1 MRSAVSIAKGKAL
14 GRNVMTT
21 QFLDSVSTGCGPW
34 NAHEKQGNLLAAST
48 NELASLRFSIILTAR
63 WEAAAFQDLE
73 RRNEL
78 RAELADL
85 RCQYS
90 QKVDYLAMTFG
101 IQSAM
106 DVKEEVER
114 NVVVPLG
121 MELDFS
127 IMQGEDDGLCF

>member
-1 MRSAVSIAKGKAL
+1 MP
-14 GRNVMTT
+14 T
-21 QFLDSVSTGCGPW
+21 QFLDSVSTGCGSW
-34 NAHEKQGNLLAAST
+34 IAHEKQGNLLAAST
-48 NELASLRFSIILTAR
+48 NELASLRFSIILPAR
-63 WEAAAFQDLE
+63 WETAAGQNLE

-85 RCQYS
+85 RREYS

-106 DVKEEVER
+106 DAKEEVER
-114 NVVVPLG
+114 SVVVPLG

-127 IMQGEDDGLCF
+127 IAQGEDDGLYF

>member
-1 MRSAVSIAKGKAL
+1 
-14 GRNVMTT
+14 MTT

-63 WEAAAFQDLE
+63 WEAAAGQDLE

>member
-1 MRSAVSIAKGKAL
+1 MPTHL
-14 GRNVMTT
+14 
-21 QFLDSVSTGCGPW
+21 FDSVSIGRGSW
-34 NAHEKQGNLLAAST
+34 NAHESQESLLAACT

-63 WEAAAFQDLE
+63 WETAADEDLE

-85 RCQYS
+85 RSQYS

-106 DVKEEVER
+106 DAKEEVER
-114 NVVVPLG
+114 DVVVPLG
-121 MELDFS
+121 MEQDFP
-127 IMQGEDDGLCF
+127 IMQGEDDGLYF

>member
-1 MRSAVSIAKGKAL
+1 MSTYTCGVASI
-14 GRNVMTT
+14 N
-21 QFLDSVSTGCGPW
+21 SVADYLEEP
-34 NAHEKQGNLLAAST
+34 KRMLLAAKRE
-48 NELASLRFSIILTAR
+48 ELAGLRFSIILTAR
-63 WEAAAFQDLE
+63 WETAAGEDLE

-85 RCQYS
+85 RREYS

-106 DVKEEVER
+106 DAKEEVER
-114 NVVVPLG
+114 SVVVPLG

-127 IMQGEDDGLCF
+127 IAQGEDDGLYF